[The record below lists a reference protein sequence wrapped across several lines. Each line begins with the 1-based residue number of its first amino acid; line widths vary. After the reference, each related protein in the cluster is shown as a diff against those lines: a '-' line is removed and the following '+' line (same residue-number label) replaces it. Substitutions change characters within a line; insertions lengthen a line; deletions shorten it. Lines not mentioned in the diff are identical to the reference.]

1 MISRTALTH
10 TSCSSLYSAANGSLE
25 RVLKTKLT
33 VRRHN
38 VTNKITDTKLTGE
51 QSAVTATAQRT
62 RTHTS
67 GFSPLLKITH
77 LHWKITTVTLPD
89 FHLSNTDKN

>member
-51 QSAVTATAQRT
+51 QSAVTSYSTT
-62 RTHTS
+62 YTHTNVGILTS
-67 GFSPLLKITH
+67 A
-77 LHWKITTVTLPD
+77 
-89 FHLSNTDKN
+89 